1 MIDLIPRTK
10 HGVYL
15 LWNIYIFVK
24 SLLIL
29 KYEHAAWLPYVET
42 RSNKVTYTRRPI
54 YIYRCLIWPQEKK
67 MLDGYRDVAK
77 VFPCMHAWL
86 SWTATRHARATV
98 LCWCREKG
106 KRGVTSP
113 PLIETDSI
121 RCMRQPVPC
130 TTPRLRRGR
139 ARGCPPPRSMRRPI
153 HYLLICCWCLVV
165 VRTRA
170 STHCSRAVCYC
181 ATLLVGAC
189 CFFFL
194 YCWCCIYYHQNAW
207 ISSRNTSRSFRC
219 VWLGQ
224 PPCPRASPLVHPIL
238 TND

>member
-1 MIDLIPRTK
+1 
-10 HGVYL
+10 
-15 LWNIYIFVK
+15 
-24 SLLIL
+24 
-29 KYEHAAWLPYVET
+29 
-42 RSNKVTYTRRPI
+42 
-54 YIYRCLIWPQEKK
+54 

-130 TTPRLRRGR
+130 TTPRLRCGR

-153 HYLLICCWCLVV
+153 HYLNLLLVV
-165 VRTRA
+165 VPGGGAYARIHALLARSVLLCHVTRR
-170 STHCSRAVCYC
+170 C
-181 ATLLVGAC
+181 LL
-189 CFFFL
+189 FFFFF
-194 YCWCCIYYHQNAW
+194 YWCCIYYHQNAL

-224 PPCPRASPLVHPIL
+224 SPCPQASPLVRPIS
-238 TND
+238 TNDWFFTGRWFYSNFWYRSK